1 MVDLHSKS
9 EYKRMRCFLTPDGKT
24 GVAIKRD
31 GDVVSVFSTSGK
43 RGAMAKI
50 IPFAVANGGRKLD
63 CYAFSDGRSSLHN
76 MYGRFGAKAHG
87 KMTFDPQYNSVFQ
100 RTAQANPGMRRPSHV
115 VAMTLPSSLAGVM
128 RAYNADRKIDLGRV
142 RSYDDYDKMM
152 DDRNAHLALRG
163 KSSGVRGALGGGK

>member
-1 MVDLHSKS
+1 
-9 EYKRMRCFLTPDGKT
+9 
-24 GVAIKRD
+24 
-31 GDVVSVFSTSGK
+31 
-43 RGAMAKI
+43 
-50 IPFAVANGGRKLD
+50 
-63 CYAFSDGRSSLHN
+63 